1 MSAMSTAKYN
11 AENPDMD
18 TGTPE
23 QQKRAL
29 SQTLDGYYKDFGM
42 IIQRPKSQV
51 TGDILAYAKSK

>member
-51 TGDILAYAKSK
+51 A